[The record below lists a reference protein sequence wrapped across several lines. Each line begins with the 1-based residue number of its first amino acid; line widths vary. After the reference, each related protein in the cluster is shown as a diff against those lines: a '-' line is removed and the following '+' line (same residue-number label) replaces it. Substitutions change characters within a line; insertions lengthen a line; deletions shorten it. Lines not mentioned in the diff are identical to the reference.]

1 MRVETLLPIGKV
13 DPGLRDVSMRLDL
26 SKVPDMAREVEA
38 LEYDGL
44 VSGETKN
51 YPYVPLVLGAASTE
65 RIRLTTAVVIA
76 FPRSPTVTALT
87 AWDLQSLSKGRFVL
101 GLGPQVKGHIER
113 RFGMAWAPPLP
124 RMREYILAV
133 RAVWNCW
140 QNRVPL
146 DFQGEHYKLS
156 LMVPLFDPGP
166 IDDPDIPIQLAA
178 VNTGM
183 CRLAGELCQGFRPHP
198 ICTPKYI
205 AEVMVPSAQAGAKK
219 AGRDLEGFDL
229 IPSPLI
235 ATAATPALLEERIRD
250 VRSRISFY
258 ASTRTYRAV
267 FEHHGWGALVDELHE
282 HSVKKRWEELPKRI
296 TDEVL
301 DTIAVIGTYDE
312 LAAKLRTRYGSL
324 ATGIEFGLPL
334 RTPADREALQHIIR
348 ELHG

>member
-26 SKVPDMAREVEA
+26 AKVPDMAREVEA
-38 LEYDGL
+38 LGYDGL

-51 YPYVPLVLGAASTE
+51 DPYVPLVLGAASTE

-124 RMREYILAV
+124 RMREYIHAL
-133 RAVWNCW
+133 RAVWSCW

-166 IDDPDIPIQLAA
+166 IDYPDIPIQLAA

-205 AEVMVPSAQAGAKK
+205 AEVMAPSAQAGAMK
-219 AGRDLEGFDL
+219 AGRDLKGFDL

-235 ATAATPALLEERIRD
+235 AAAATPALLEERIRD

-258 ASTRTYRAV
+258 ASTRSYRAV

-282 HSVKKRWEELPKRI
+282 YSVKKRWEEMPKRI

-312 LAAKLRTRYGSL
+312 LAAKLRKRYGSV

>member
-26 SKVPDMAREVEA
+26 PKVPDMAREVEA
-38 LEYDGL
+38 LGYDGL

-51 YPYVPLVLGAASTE
+51 DPYVPLVLGAASTE

-124 RMREYILAV
+124 RMREYIHAL

-140 QNRVPL
+140 QNRAPL

-166 IDDPDIPIQLAA
+166 IDYPDIPIQLAA

-205 AEVMVPSAQAGAKK
+205 AEVMVPSAQAGAMK
-219 AGRDLEGFDL
+219 AGRDLKGFDL

-235 ATAATPALLEERIRD
+235 ATAATPELLEERIRD

-258 ASTRTYRAV
+258 ASTRSYRAV
-267 FEHHGWGALVDELHE
+267 FEHHGWGALVEELHE
-282 HSVKKRWEELPKRI
+282 YSVKKRWEEMPRRI

-312 LAAKLRTRYGSL
+312 LAAKLRKRYGTV

>member
-1 MRVETLLPIGKV
+1 
-13 DPGLRDVSMRLDL
+13 
-26 SKVPDMAREVEA
+26 
-38 LEYDGL
+38 
-44 VSGETKN
+44 
-51 YPYVPLVLGAASTE
+51 
-65 RIRLTTAVVIA
+65 
-76 FPRSPTVTALT
+76 
-87 AWDLQSLSKGRFVL
+87 
-101 GLGPQVKGHIER
+101 
-113 RFGMAWAPPLP
+113 
-124 RMREYILAV
+124 MREYILAV

-166 IDDPDIPIQLAA
+166 IDHPDIPIQLAA

-205 AEVMVPSAQAGAKK
+205 AEVMAPSAQAGAQK
-219 AGRDLEGFDL
+219 AGRDLKGFDL

-250 VRSRISFY
+250 VRSRIAFY

-282 HSVKKRWEELPKRI
+282 YSVKKRWEELPKRI
-296 TDEVL
+296 SDEVL
-301 DTIAVIGTYDE
+301 DSIAVIGTYDE
-312 LAAKLRTRYGSL
+312 LAAKLRTRYGGV

-334 RTPADREALQHIIR
+334 RTPADREALQQIIR
-348 ELHG
+348 DLHG